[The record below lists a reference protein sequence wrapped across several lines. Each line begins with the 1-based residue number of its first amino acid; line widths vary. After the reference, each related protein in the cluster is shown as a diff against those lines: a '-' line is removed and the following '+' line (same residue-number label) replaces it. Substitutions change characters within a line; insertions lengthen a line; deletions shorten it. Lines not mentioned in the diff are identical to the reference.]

1 MGLMEQIQ
9 ADILAITTN
18 SDDFGVALEFT
29 SIDGSTTVT
38 VNGIA
43 SSHHLRIDFDGAP
56 VAGRNVSISV
66 AEAALVAVDFP
77 TRNAGGDIKLRNCT
91 VKWTDATGTE
101 KTYLIDN
108 AHPDDTLGLI
118 VCILKDKA

>member
-1 MGLMEQIQ
+1 MDQIQ

-18 SDDFGVALEFT
+18 GDDFGVALEFT
-29 SIDGSTTVT
+29 SIDGETTVT
-38 VNGIA
+38 VNGLA
-43 SSHHLRIDFDGAP
+43 SSHHLRIDFEGAP

-66 AEAALVAVDFP
+66 AEAALVAEDFP

-101 KTYLIDN
+101 KTYAIKD

-118 VCILKDKA
+118 VCILTDKA

>member
-1 MGLMEQIQ
+1 MDQIQ

-18 SDDFGVALEFT
+18 GDDFGVALEFA
-29 SIDGSTTVT
+29 SIDGETTVT
-38 VNGIA
+38 VNGLA
-43 SSHHLRIDFDGAP
+43 SSHHLRIDFDGAA

-66 AEAALVAVDFP
+66 AEAALVAEDFP

-101 KTYLIDN
+101 KSYVIKD

-118 VCILKDKA
+118 VCILTDKA